1 MVRWVTEPAGQL
13 WLRSLIMIVIPLI
26 FASLSLGVVGLRD
39 LGKIGRVGLKTVLFF
54 FLVAGLAACLG
65 LLLVNWVRPG
75 EGLKPEVR
83 DRLLATYRSEAQQTK
98 QTVGGARLGVEM
110 IVNIV
115 PRNPLAAAAQ
125 GDMLGLLF
133 FSLIFGVAMGLLP
146 PARSAA
152 LAEVVRGIGD
162 VMVVIIDLVMKL
174 APYGVFALIFTVS
187 ARFGFGL
194 LAKLGWYVLTVI
206 AGLLVLQFGV
216 YSLLIWVLAGARPVG
231 FFRRARDA
239 MVTAF
244 STSSSNASLP
254 TTIRVS
260 ETALG
265 LPSEVCGFVLPI
277 GATMC
282 KNGTALFECVAALFV
297 AQVFGLKLPLAAQA
311 TVVIMA
317 VVASVAAGG
326 VPSGGIPLL
335 IVVLEAVGIPAEG
348 LALVIGVDRLVD
360 MCRTTVNVTGD
371 MVAAAYI
378 ARSEASPSG

>member
-1 MVRWVTEPAGQL
+1 
-13 WLRSLIMIVIPLI
+13 MIVVPLV
-26 FASLSLGVVGLRD
+26 FASVSLGVFGLND
-39 LGKIGRVGLKTVLFF
+39 LKKIGRIGLKTVLFF
-54 FLVAGLAACLG
+54 LLVGGLAACLG

-75 EGLKPEVR
+75 EGLNAEAR

-98 QTVGGARLGVEM
+98 KSVAGSQFGITM
-110 IVNIV
+110 IVSII

-125 GDMLGLLF
+125 GDMLGVIF
-133 FSLIFGVAMGLLP
+133 FSLIFGAAMGLLP
-146 PARSAA
+146 PARSTG
-152 LAEVVRGIGD
+152 LAEVVRGVGD
-162 VMVVIIDLVMKL
+162 VMVVIIDLVMNL
-174 APYGVFALIFTVS
+174 APYGVFALIFSVS

-216 YSLLIWVLAGARPVG
+216 YSLLIRVLAGSRPWY
-231 FFRRARDA
+231 FFRRAKDA

-244 STSSSNASLP
+244 STSSSNATLP

-260 ETALG
+260 ETVLG

-282 KNGTALFECVAALFV
+282 KNGTALFEGVTAVFL
-297 AQVFGLKLPLAAQA
+297 AQVFGLKLSMVAQA
-311 TVVIMA
+311 VVVVMA
-317 VVASVAAGG
+317 VVAAVGAGG

-348 LALVIGVDRLVD
+348 IAIVIGVDRLLD

-378 ARSEASPSG
+378 ARSEARPS